1 MGGSICRLSALLRAF
16 LKENSLI
23 EWPGSLTSWLA
34 SSFVLQQAVCLFDV
48 FEIDTSAIKSLMLG
62 ADITIKNVVVR
73 HLHYSANCPQVHVS
87 NVVSQL
93 TESEVLDPYLG
104 KLLKNT
110 VS

>member
-62 ADITIKNVVVR
+62 ADITIKNVFGFY
-73 HLHYSANCPQVHVS
+73 LF
-87 NVVSQL
+87 SQL
-93 TESEVLDPYLG
+93 WTEGGLIFFLCCRFFSDYF
-104 KLLKNT
+104 NFW
-110 VS
+110 